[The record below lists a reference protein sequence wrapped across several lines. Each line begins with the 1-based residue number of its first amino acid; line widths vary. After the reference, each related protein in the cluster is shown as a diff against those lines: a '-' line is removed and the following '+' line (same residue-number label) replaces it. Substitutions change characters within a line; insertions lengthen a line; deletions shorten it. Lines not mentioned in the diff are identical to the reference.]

1 MAYPQYYPQQMQH
14 QMPIPQMATPQMTN
28 GFVSVRNENEA
39 RNYPVGYG
47 QSVSFRDENAPYLY
61 TKTMGFSQLETPRFE
76 KYKLVKEEPT
86 QAQEDTSNN
95 KIDISSMQEDIDALK
110 REIEA
115 LKHEVFKS
123 TPQRKKKEVIDDDT
137 E

>member
-1 MAYPQYYPQQMQH
+1 MVYPQYYPQQMQS
-14 QMPIPQMATPQMTN
+14 QTPMQTPIAPQINN

-86 QAQEDTSNN
+86 QVKEDPSNN
-95 KIDISSMQEDIDALK
+95 KIDISSIEEDIDALK

-115 LKHEVFKS
+115 LKREVFKS
-123 TPQRKKKEVIDDDT
+123 TPQRKKKEVIEDDA